1 MLFQIYYEN
10 MGQNIC
16 ALFKNGHCIES
27 DFLSY
32 WSHGKVVCKRSQ
44 ILVGHQIYN
53 PDVSSNQHI
62 QCTIFQLLVLTLMC
76 KLILLTHNILRRT
89 MRQVVSFKGLT
100 LLWVTSK
107 VSLCFFPARSTLYG
121 QTWKRTKFSEA
132 SIGVISNP
140 QIVIGD
146 FLFQTDIFGH
156 NFLKKFAIYVPK
168 TTGKEGGRLEIS
180 SNFEGTCFLCHRTLT
195 NICLNLSKFY
205 NNWKLFILPCSC
217 QNDLGHY
224 FCAFSKSAP

>member
-1 MLFQIYYEN
+1 MSEKKLLP
-10 MGQNIC
+10 NIC
-16 ALFKNGHCIES
+16 ALFKDGHCIES

-44 ILVGHQIYN
+44 ILVAHQIYN

-107 VSLCFFPARSTLYG
+107 VSLWFFPARSVYMDRHGNVPHFPKLQLVLFPTHKLSLEIFYSRRIFLVIIF
-121 QTWKRTKFSEA
+121 WKSLQYK
-132 SIGVISNP
+132 
-140 QIVIGD
+140 
-146 FLFQTDIFGH
+146 
-156 NFLKKFAIYVPK
+156 FLKH
-168 TTGKEGGRLEIS
+168 GEGGRP
-180 SNFEGTCFLCHRTLT
+180 FGD
-195 NICLNLSKFY
+195 
-205 NNWKLFILPCSC
+205 FI
-217 QNDLGHY
+217 Q
-224 FCAFSKSAP
+224 FWR